1 MNSLPPRDTDVLVIY
16 LVRLGGY
23 VALAHAEAQAAPR
36 VATGGTLF
44 ERMAGLTRGADKGA
58 GASDD
63 GTPTP
68 DIPRF
73 LNRQSNQ

>member
-1 MNSLPPRDTDVLVIY
+1 
-16 LVRLGGY
+16 
-23 VALAHAEAQAAPR
+23 

-44 ERMAGLTRGADKGA
+44 ERMAGLTRGTDRTAPLAD
-58 GASDD
+58 DD
-63 GTPTP
+63 AATP